1 MNYSITVVKYNISAM
16 LERLKIRRLGKGQ
29 NVIYFI
35 FLFISCTVFGQ
46 QDLKLQI
53 INDTIK
59 KVSSYD
65 DCNIFYSITNT
76 SNSDYYLIIDPS
88 EFNETPDYSVEPL
101 FVGLPDYFLY
111 EKDNFLQPHF
121 SFGASGINKNN
132 LPAHCDGIDDSLG
145 RRRTSTL
152 INCRISGLLLHL
164 RPGEQKVFRTRVN
177 FPNYKTRGYDL
188 TNNDNYF
195 FQIGINIPVHFH
207 NIINKLIPK
216 SDRNYKVFSGK
227 LVSDKIP
234 LIFQV
239 YN

>member
-1 MNYSITVVKYNISAM
+1 MSCSIEKCNNRMVR
-16 LERLKIRRLGKGQ
+16 ERLKIRRLCAAR

-46 QDLKLQI
+46 QELKLQI

-76 SNSDYYLIIDPS
+76 SNTDYYFIIDPS
-88 EFNETPDYSVEPL
+88 EFNETPDYNVEPL

-111 EKDNFLQPHF
+111 EKDNLLQPNF
-121 SFGASGINKNN
+121 SFGASGINKIN
-132 LPAHCDGIDDSLG
+132 LPGHCDGIDDSHG
-145 RRRTSTL
+145 RRRTSRV
-152 INCRISGLLLHL
+152 INCRISGLLMHL
-164 RPGEQKVFRTRVN
+164 RPGEQKVFRTKVN
-177 FPNYKTRGYDL
+177 FPNYKTRSYNL
-188 TNNDNYF
+188 TNNNNYF
-195 FQIGINIPVHFH
+195 FQIGVNIPIHFH
-207 NIINKLIPK
+207 NMINKLIPK
-216 SDRNYKVFSGK
+216 SDRDYKVFSGK